1 MVSDDKHTLT
11 RFDDDL
17 EAYRELTLNMGE
29 MALAQVQQAVAAL
42 TSGNVEEAHHV
53 CERERKIDQFD
64 LEAQE
69 KSIELLAVHHPLARD
84 LRFIVALSRTITD
97 LERVGDEAE
106 RIAALVIDN
115 FDEHHRFIDL
125 ILFDAAEEMAGV
137 IVPMLQDAIDAVE
150 RDDVDLAVK
159 VIQQED
165 KLDKRLDG
173 AMRRLATYMMEDA
186 RNIKV
191 IMDAVIALKSLLR
204 VAAHAANICENLIL
218 YVTGK
223 DVRYM
228 SAEHLSGGYLEQD

>member
-1 MVSDDKHTLT
+1 MRQDGKHTLR

-17 EAYRELTLNMGE
+17 ESYRALTLNMGE
-29 MALAQVQQAVAAL
+29 TALAQVQQAVTAL
-42 TSGNVEEAHHV
+42 TTGNVNVAHRV
-53 CERERKIDQFD
+53 CDNEKRIDQFD
-64 LEAQE
+64 IEGQE
-69 KSIELLAVHHPLARD
+69 HSIKLLALHHPVARD
-84 LRFIVALSRTITD
+84 LRFIVSLSRTITD

-106 RIAALVIDN
+106 RIAQLVIEN

-125 ILFDAAEEMAGV
+125 ILFDAADEMAGV
-137 IVPMLQDAIDAVE
+137 VVEMLKHSLDAVE
-150 RDDVDLAVK
+150 QDNVDLAVQ

-165 KLDKRLDG
+165 RMDKRLDG
-173 AMRRLATYMMEDA
+173 SMRRLATYMLEDA

-191 IMDAVIALKSLLR
+191 IMDAVIILRALLR

-228 SAEHLSGGYLEQD
+228 QAAHLSEGYLDRD